1 MGSTIAGRWAA
12 QDTRTYDRALFQPE
26 RPVFTITGPD
36 MTTEADRQGRE
47 LTNQVLMQIRDSLD
61 LIRRTQDKQGED
73 LHSISERTARLEER
87 NTRLDRVEK
96 EQERLDA
103 QLALLIADKHK
114 REGAIGLME
123 WVSKHWPFTAVA
135 AGLAALV
142 AYANGLF
149 GKGVP

>member
-1 MGSTIAGRWAA
+1 MGSSIAGRWAA
-12 QDTRTYDRALFQPE
+12 PSIRTYERALFQTE
-26 RPVFTITGPD
+26 RPVFTIAGPS
-36 MTTEADRQGRE
+36 MTTESDRQGRE

-96 EQERLDA
+96 EQERLGGQIDV
-103 QLALLIADKHK
+103 LVADKHK
-114 REGAIGLME
+114 RDGAIGVWTWL
-123 WVSKHWPFTAVA
+123 SNNWPTASLITAV
-135 AGLAALV
+135 GALV

-149 GKGVP
+149 GKGTP

>member
-1 MGSTIAGRWAA
+1 
-12 QDTRTYDRALFQPE
+12 
-26 RPVFTITGPD
+26 
-36 MTTEADRQGRE
+36 
-47 LTNQVLMQIRDSLD
+47 MQIRDSLD

-103 QLALLIADKHK
+103 QLVLLIADKHK
-114 REGAIGLME
+114 RDGAVGLIE
-123 WVSKHWPFTAVA
+123 WVNKRWPFTLVA
-135 AGLAALV
+135 ALAALV
-142 AYANGLF
+142 AYAKGLF